1 MIGGAVRCCSDR
13 SADRSD
19 VVLVVAGPS
28 IAVPGA
34 PVPSSS
40 GPCVPVPTFRRR
52 PHRRCRTAPS
62 VPHSASTRTRSNS
75 GITLRS
81 PPSATPTPAAVPHG
95 RSLPTPSAS
104 PFEPPSVVVASV
116 RSLLRSCAMALLFL
130 PPALCRS
137 SLETSESK
145 RRDGEEVPPPFRTW
159 RRRHDRAGWT
169 RSDGECSAPALR
181 GEGGRKGTDAW
192 IGMLFGEDG
201 SAEV

>member
-1 MIGGAVRCCSDR
+1 VIGGAVRCGSDR
-13 SADRSD
+13 SADRSA
-19 VVLVVAGPS
+19 VVPVVAGPS

-34 PVPSSS
+34 PVSSSS

-95 RSLPTPSAS
+95 RSLPAPSAS

-116 RSLLRSCAMALLFL
+116 RSLLRSGALV
-130 PPALCRS
+130 PPPPHFAVPL
-137 SLETSESK
+137 SK
-145 RRDGEEVPPPFRTW
+145 RPNRRGGTVRRRPPPFRTW

-201 SAEV
+201 SADV